1 METAIVAGRVT
12 INGRVATLGE
22 RVSSAD
28 RIQFDGHPVKVVQG
42 PGDLPRVL
50 IYYKP
55 AGEVSTLRD
64 PEGRPTV
71 FDRLPV
77 VRNARWIQVGRLDF
91 NTSGLLVFTTS
102 GELANR
108 LMHPSGRI
116 EREYAVR
123 VLGQLSPEQ
132 LDTLRRGVML
142 DDGVAKF
149 EIIEPRGG
157 QGANRWYQAVITEG
171 RNREVRR
178 MFEAV
183 GLGVSRLIRTR
194 FGPFALPDT
203 LHRGKWMELGPKTV
217 ATLLSQLDSAVVSQS
232 PK

>member
-1 METAIVAGRVT
+1 MEAAIVAGRVT
-12 INGRVATLGE
+12 INGRVAALGE
-22 RVSSAD
+22 RGGAAD
-28 RIQFDGHPVKVVQG
+28 RIALDGHPVKVVQG
-42 PGDLPRVL
+42 AGDLPRVL

-55 AGEVSTLRD
+55 TGEVSTLRD
-64 PEGRPTV
+64 PQGRPTV

-123 VLGQLSPEQ
+123 VLGSLSPEQ
-132 LDTLRRGVML
+132 LATLRRAVML
-142 DDGVAKF
+142 EDGPAKF
-149 EIIEPRGG
+149 ERIDPQGG
-157 QGANRWYQAVITEG
+157 QGVNRWYRVVIMEG

-183 GLGVSRLIRTR
+183 GLAVSRLIRTR
-194 FGPFALPDT
+194 FGPFSLPDA
-203 LHRGKWMELGPKTV
+203 LHRGKSMELSPHAVRTV
-217 ATLLSQLDSAVVSQS
+217 LHELDSERKV
-232 PK
+232 